1 MFIKQSLACYR
12 SGTGDCSFYIG
23 LVLDCVPLELR
34 ERMDRGQRCF
44 DSFPRTWVDVE
55 ISCLQDNMI
64 TKLKTGTTVKKEAGS
79 TLIHTHGSQS
89 TLMAPQVLLPHNWMN
104 FSIEKTPVRSSTLL
118 PHSLWRPLLLTAGSL
133 EIHPI

>member
-44 DSFPRTWVDVE
+44 DSFPRTWVDVK

-64 TKLKTGTTVKKEAGS
+64 TKLNRYNSKKGS
-79 TLIHTHGSQS
+79 GFNSNSHARQ
-89 TLMAPQVLLPHNWMN
+89 
-104 FSIEKTPVRSSTLL
+104 PVNAYG
-118 PHSLWRPLLLTAGSL
+118 TAGAVA
-133 EIHPI
+133 P